1 MDINRKIK
9 SSQTLERIEAAQ
21 AASFDADDHLNRA
34 SKRRLIAYL
43 ALPAKEQLDCVHDPT
58 LNANDRIALMQSVGR
73 ALSLRSPSSR
83 RSNMTR
89 LSLFLYRHIIAIPA
103 LAAVTCLAATLVV
116 QAWLNTGL
124 SMYFPSEQIL
134 VFQMPTGVAQPIA
147 FSANT
152 RIPFVRKDG
161 DRLQARIWMKK
172 WGYVFSNETFAT
184 PSSKQ

>member
-1 MDINRKIK
+1 
-9 SSQTLERIEAAQ
+9 
-21 AASFDADDHLNRA
+21 
-34 SKRRLIAYL
+34 
-43 ALPAKEQLDCVHDPT
+43 
-58 LNANDRIALMQSVGR
+58 
-73 ALSLRSPSSR
+73 
-83 RSNMTR
+83 MTR
-89 LSLFLYRHIIAIPA
+89 LSLFLYRHTIAIPT

-152 RIPFVRKDG
+152 KIPFVRKDG

-172 WGYVFSNETFAT
+172 WGYVFSNETFAS